1 MNLSETIDAALAWF
15 GPKATY
21 GGAGVAGGSWFMSS
35 EFGVVVGVC
44 FAGAGYATTLYYSR
58 KRDKREQAEHDAR
71 MGLYE

>member
-15 GPKATY
+15 APKATY

-58 KRDKREQAEHDAR
+58 KRDKREQAEHEMR
-71 MGLYE
+71 MRG